1 MSVIISH
8 TTKLKQTIA
17 KIKVAGPD
25 KLHILS
31 DFDRTMTYAHRADQ
45 KVPSLVAILRNGNYL
60 SSDYA
65 QKAHALFDHYHPLEI
80 DARLNL
86 TSKKIAMDKW
96 WRSHLK
102 LLIASG
108 LNKKDLELIAS
119 DKQIKFRKGVNLFL
133 NTLQRKNIPL
143 VILSASG
150 VGEAV
155 KIYFEQ
161 AKKNYPNIHY
171 ITNSLVWNKAG
182 QAIAIKEPII
192 HSLSKDET
200 LVKNFPKIYQQ
211 IKNRKNVLLLGDSLS
226 DVDMIS
232 GFDYDNLAKIGFL
245 NYNISQ
251 QRKYFLKNFDV
262 VIEGDDDFSYINQ
275 LLKDLCK

>member
-8 TTKLKQTIA
+8 EKKLKQAIA

-25 KLHILS
+25 NLHVLS
-31 DFDRTMTYAHRADQ
+31 DFDRTLTYAYADGQ
-45 KVPSLVAILRNGNYL
+45 KVPSLIAILRNGHYL
-60 SSDYA
+60 SKDYA
-65 QKAHALFDHYHPLEI
+65 QKAHALFDKYHPLEI
-80 DARLNL
+80 DPQLSLAA
-86 TSKKIAMDKW
+86 KKTAMNKW
-96 WRSHLK
+96 WRSHIK
-102 LLIASG
+102 LLIKSG

-119 DKQIKFRKGVNLFL
+119 DKQIRFRKGLNSFL

-155 KIYFEQ
+155 KIYFKQ
-161 AKKNYPNIHY
+161 NKKNYSNIHY
-171 ITNSLVWNKAG
+171 ITSSLVWNKAG

-200 LVKNFPKIYQQ
+200 LIKDFPKIYQQ
-211 IKNRKNVLLLGDSLS
+211 IKNRKNVLLLGDSLA
-226 DVDMIS
+226 DVDMIK
-232 GFDYDNLAKIGFL
+232 GFDYDNLIKIGFL
-245 NYNISQ
+245 NYNTPQ
-251 QRKYFLKNFDV
+251 QKKYFLKNFDI
-262 VIEGDDDFSYINQ
+262 VIEGDEDFTYINQ